1 MGLNDDDLK
10 LDIYHHFP
18 ESVEHLLEALVGILS
33 SPIQIEV
40 NSDGKQIHMTLTP
53 QPPKENQ

>member
-1 MGLNDDDLK
+1 MNGDDDVK
-10 LDIYHHFP
+10 VDIYHHFP
-18 ESVEHLLEALVGILS
+18 ESIERLLESLVGILT

-53 QPPKENQ
+53 QNPQEN